1 MGVLTDPEE
10 VTVDHTEGLVSR
22 LRVFELVSW
31 KVGGAEHLVWLLFTV
46 TFKGPCRCVLQ
57 NTLFSFLP
65 LSQVEAVL
73 TFNTLSSLLCTPA
86 PPTGQD
92 GPHAEPL
99 SPGVE
104 PRAVLHT
111 SDLTVLC

>member
-1 MGVLTDPEE
+1 MGVVTDPEE
-10 VTVDHTEGLVSR
+10 VRVDHTEGLVSR
-22 LRVFELVSW
+22 LRVFELMSW

-57 NTLFSFLP
+57 NALFSFLP

-73 TFNTLSSLLCTPA
+73 TLNTLSSLLCTPA
-86 PPTGQD
+86 PPTGLD

-99 SPGVE
+99 NLHVE
-104 PRAVLHT
+104 PLAGLHR
-111 SDLTVLC
+111 SDSTVLC